1 MNVHWKK
8 IQIEKKGTINGFTI
22 SVSVLIL
29 PAFRQ
34 LLLRNKII
42 SSISLVETSERSV
55 QTADNK
61 SKFTSQAPQVTLVLF
76 IFKLIFYFNSSIISN
91 QIKYY
96 LAINTE
102 NFLQVQYGFYRQT
115 LPIHYQLWW
124 LVIERAC
131 TKNLRNLISGT
142 WLFGASWWKVIKA
155 LSLYEIVYINL
166 FFFIGR
172 ALTRIGIWLVG
183 PVQWHRFM
191 LPVTAN
197 H

>member
-166 FFFIGR
+166 FFFFDR
-172 ALTRIGIWLVG
+172 KSSDEDWYLTSWTSTMTQIHVTC
-183 PVQWHRFM
+183 HR
-191 LPVTAN
+191 
-197 H
+197 

>member
-1 MNVHWKK
+1 MGERGREELETTSPVLYSPMNRECSMKENSDRKK
-8 IQIEKKGTINGFTI
+8 RTINGFTI

-29 PAFRQ
+29 PAFQQ

-102 NFLQVQYGFYRQT
+102 NFLQIQYGFYRQALT
-115 LPIHYQLWW
+115 IHYQL
-124 LVIERAC
+124 
-131 TKNLRNLISGT
+131 
-142 WLFGASWWKVIKA
+142 
-155 LSLYEIVYINL
+155 
-166 FFFIGR
+166 
-172 ALTRIGIWLVG
+172 
-183 PVQWHRFM
+183 
-191 LPVTAN
+191 
-197 H
+197 

>member
-166 FFFIGR
+166 FFF
-172 ALTRIGIWLVG
+172 L
-183 PVQWHRFM
+183 
-191 LPVTAN
+191 
-197 H
+197 